1 MFQGTNRVIIKT
13 VTNSNWNC
21 IPHRM
26 ASSPGN
32 QKATHSENSQG
43 KKSQHAEEAIFYMNC
58 RAAYLTVLKSSL
70 DNIKSKEQ
78 LSLGNDWIFSPLTL
92 TWDDCSESIPVH
104 KLSNWFKEL
113 RVVLDACW
121 KWECQTELFICKSPV
136 RRVSV
141 QFRVGHCPGTEN
153 HHNWCSIRIL
163 TPYLISC

>member
-1 MFQGTNRVIIKT
+1 
-13 VTNSNWNC
+13 
-21 IPHRM
+21 M

-43 KKSQHAEEAIFYMNC
+43 KKSQHTEEAIFYMNC

-92 TWDDCSESIPVH
+92 TWDDYSESIPVH

-121 KWECQTELFICKSPV
+121 KWECQT
-136 RRVSV
+136 
-141 QFRVGHCPGTEN
+141 GHQYEGSQSSLEWAIALAQKITTTGVP
-153 HHNWCSIRIL
+153 
-163 TPYLISC
+163 